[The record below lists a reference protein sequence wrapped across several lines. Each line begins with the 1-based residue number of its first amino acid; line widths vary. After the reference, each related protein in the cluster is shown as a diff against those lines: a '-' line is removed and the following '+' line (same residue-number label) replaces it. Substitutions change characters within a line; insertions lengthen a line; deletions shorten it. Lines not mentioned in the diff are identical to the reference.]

1 MTTPWANGHASS
13 SRGPARFKSH
23 FTLTSQV
30 QELHRAL
37 CEHTHAHALL
47 VRHLGRA
54 PFPLSS
60 RAGRWSPPRICPQ

>member
-30 QELHRAL
+30 QQLHRVTL
-37 CEHTHAHALL
+37 
-47 VRHLGRA
+47 
-54 PFPLSS
+54 
-60 RAGRWSPPRICPQ
+60 